1 MGDLLPILQAYGDF
15 FSSFSLSVA
24 GFSWMKISILGFL
37 VLALIMP
44 WFLPHYY
51 NFEKT
56 VSVRTKIT
64 MTIILLFFGI
74 FMLFIGKEPMHSAV
88 FFIALSILFSYE
100 MAYLSHL
107 RWSNVTFIL
116 FILLVLAAHYVP
128 LFI

>member
-1 MGDLLPILQAYGDF
+1 M
-15 FSSFSLSVA
+15 
-24 GFSWMKISILGFL
+24 
-37 VLALIMP
+37 ALILP

-64 MTIILLFFGI
+64 MSVILLFFGI
-74 FMLFIGKEPMHSAV
+74 LMLFLCEEPMHAAV
-88 FFIALSILFSYE
+88 FFLALSILFSYE

-116 FILLVLAAHYVP
+116 LILLVLAAHYVP
-128 LFI
+128 LFL